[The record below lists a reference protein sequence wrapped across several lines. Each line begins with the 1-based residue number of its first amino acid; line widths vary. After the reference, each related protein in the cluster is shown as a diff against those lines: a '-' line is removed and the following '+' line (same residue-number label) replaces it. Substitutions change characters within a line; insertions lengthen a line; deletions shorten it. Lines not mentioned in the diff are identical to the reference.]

1 MSLSSAST
9 SFLRRVLWADAAS
22 CVACAVAQLGA
33 PDLLAGLLGL
43 PRALLLGTGLFLA
56 LYAVAVAWTARL
68 ATLPLPLIATFAIGN
83 VGWAVACAGL
93 LASGA
98 VQPSPLGVAW
108 IAAQA
113 ATVLV
118 LAGLQ
123 GQGLRTGRTPSAS
136 W

>member
-1 MSLSSAST
+1 MTCDVMDPLRATPEHGGTSTKEPFMSLSS
-9 SFLRRVLWADAAS
+9 
-22 CVACAVAQLGA
+22 
-33 PDLLAGLLGL
+33 GLV
-43 PRALLLGTGLFLA
+43 LA